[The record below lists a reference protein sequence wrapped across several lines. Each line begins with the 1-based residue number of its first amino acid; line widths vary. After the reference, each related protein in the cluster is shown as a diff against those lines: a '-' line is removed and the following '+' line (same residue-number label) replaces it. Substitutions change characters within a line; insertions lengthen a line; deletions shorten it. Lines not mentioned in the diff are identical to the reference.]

1 MNSAENNQDELTSA
15 DEVAEP
21 PSSPLRRSPGGM
33 LMAQRET
40 LELSL
45 QQVADQ
51 LHLTM
56 HFVRAIESD
65 SYDKL
70 PGDVFV
76 RGYIRTYARLLRLD
90 ADQVLMIYDE
100 FNSHKIARKEE
111 AIKRRDRRRKDKNR
125 PWVIVS
131 GVAFVA
137 VAVALWYLNPAQP
150 SDTVADAASESE
162 VALATAAELAALE
175 LPATAQVSNAGTTAA
190 TTASNILQT
199 RDVAEANN
207 SAMPGSAIAAT
218 AVSGSV
224 VSDSGLADSTIADS
238 TDASSGLA
246 DAANAGVTAVNSAAS
261 DGGAASSS
269 ETGAAAGNVTDGVVP
284 PVTEYA
290 QAGAASGQTQSA
302 SPAPASTEPITPAM
316 QPAASGRTVME
327 YWAGADELRIGFRAD
342 SAVQIEHKGGSEAH
356 DNIHVAG
363 ETLVIR
369 GTAPFSVLLGDARN
383 VSLSFN
389 GRQIDISSN
398 IRVDNSAR
406 LSIGM

>member
-1 MNSAENNQDELTSA
+1 MNNAENNQDELTST

-21 PSSPLRRSPGGM
+21 PSDPVRRSPGAM

-65 SYDKL
+65 SYEKL

-90 ADQVLMIYDE
+90 PDQVLMIYDE
-100 FNSHKIARKEE
+100 FNFHKMARKEE

-125 PWVIVS
+125 PWIIVS
-131 GVAFVA
+131 GIAFVS
-137 VAVALWYLNPAQP
+137 VAVALWYLTPTQTTPEAVINATSELTGSLERPAEAPTNTMSGAALQIDFP
-150 SDTVADAASESE
+150 DQVAAETATELTTDELTAAQSDETLPAAGEIADAVSSADLSSS
-162 VALATAAELAALE
+162 AM
-175 LPATAQVSNAGTTAA
+175 LPA
-190 TTASNILQT
+190 
-199 RDVAEANN
+199 E
-207 SAMPGSAIAAT
+207 
-218 AVSGSV
+218 
-224 VSDSGLADSTIADS
+224 
-238 TDASSGLA
+238 
-246 DAANAGVTAVNSAAS
+246 
-261 DGGAASSS
+261 
-269 ETGAAAGNVTDGVVP
+269 
-284 PVTEYA
+284 
-290 QAGAASGQTQSA
+290 
-302 SPAPASTEPITPAM
+302 
-316 QPAASGRTVME
+316 SGRTVMQ
-327 YWAGADELRIGFRAD
+327 YWPGTDELRIAFSAD
-342 SAVQIEHKGGSEAH
+342 SSAQIEHKGGAEAH
-356 DNIHVAG
+356 EQIHVAG

-383 VSLSFN
+383 VSLIFN

>member
-1 MNSAENNQDELTSA
+1 MNNAENIQDDLTST

-21 PSSPLRRSPGGM
+21 PAGPVRRSPGGM

-90 ADQVLMIYDE
+90 PDQVLMIYDE
-100 FNSHKIARKEE
+100 FTSHKIARKVE

-131 GVAFVA
+131 GIAFVG
-137 VAVALWYLNPAQP
+137 VAVALWYLNPSQP
-150 SDTVADAASESE
+150 SETVADATAELE
-162 VALATAAELAALE
+162 VALESLAATE
-175 LPATAQVSNAGTTAA
+175 P
-190 TTASNILQT
+190 
-199 RDVAEANN
+199 
-207 SAMPGSAIAAT
+207 
-218 AVSGSV
+218 SGV
-224 VSDSGLADSTIADS
+224 F
-238 TDASSGLA
+238 
-246 DAANAGVTAVNSAAS
+246 
-261 DGGAASSS
+261 AASS
-269 ETGAAAGNVTDGVVP
+269 ETVL
-284 PVTEYA
+284 
-290 QAGAASGQTQSA
+290 SGQVETDVTTDTIAEGLQTEHSDQTVPADGEAVQSPQIA
-302 SPAPASTEPITPAM
+302 DQSGTAMLPAV
-316 QPAASGRTVME
+316 SGRTVME
-327 YWAGADELRIGFRAD
+327 YWSGMDELRLGFSAD
-342 SAVQIEHKGGSEAH
+342 SAVQIEHKGGAETH
-356 DNIHVAG
+356 EHVHVAG

-369 GTAPFSVLLGDARN
+369 GTAPFSVLLGDARS

-389 GRQIDISSN
+389 GRLIDISSN

>member
-1 MNSAENNQDELTSA
+1 MSIAETNPDELTSA

-90 ADQVLMIYDE
+90 PDQVLMIYDE

-131 GVAFVA
+131 GVAFVS
-137 VAVALWYLNPAQP
+137 VAIVLWYLNPAQP
-150 SDTVADAASESE
+150 SDTVADAASEADEVTAIVVAPETNRPEAELPAVAAALAGELSPEDLPNSQHEAITE
-162 VALATAAELAALE
+162 VAGPVETTAESVIAPAASATAAQST
-175 LPATAQVSNAGTTAA
+175 P
-190 TTASNILQT
+190 
-199 RDVAEANN
+199 AEA
-207 SAMPGSAIAAT
+207 SAI
-218 AVSGSV
+218 
-224 VSDSGLADSTIADS
+224 
-238 TDASSGLA
+238 
-246 DAANAGVTAVNSAAS
+246 
-261 DGGAASSS
+261 
-269 ETGAAAGNVTDGVVP
+269 VP
-284 PVTEYA
+284 QLTE
-290 QAGAASGQTQSA
+290 QSA
-302 SPAPASTEPITPAM
+302 PAM
-316 QPAASGRTVME
+316 APAASGRTVME
-327 YWAGADELRIGFRAD
+327 YWTGGDELRIGFNAD
-342 SAVQIEHKGGSEAH
+342 STVQIEHKGGAEAH
-356 DNIHVAG
+356 DHIHVAG

-383 VSLSFN
+383 VRLSFN

>member
-1 MNSAENNQDELTSA
+1 MSNPENHQDESTSV

-65 SYDKL
+65 SYEKL

-90 ADQVLMIYDE
+90 PDQVLMIYDE

-111 AIKRRDRRRKDKNR
+111 AIKRRDRRRKDRNR
-125 PWVIVS
+125 PWVLVS
-131 GVAFVA
+131 GVAFVS
-137 VAVALWYLNPAQP
+137 VAVALWYLSPGQS
-150 SDTVADAASESE
+150 SDNVADAASEAELLVVARLAIEASTAVADVQIRPERPVSE
-162 VALATAAELAALE
+162 QTLDEITPVIVNEASGALAI
-175 LPATAQVSNAGTTAA
+175 AGT
-190 TTASNILQT
+190 
-199 RDVAEANN
+199 D
-207 SAMPGSAIAAT
+207 
-218 AVSGSV
+218 AVSTQ
-224 VSDSGLADSTIADS
+224 GLEQ
-238 TDASSGLA
+238 LLP
-246 DAANAGVTAVNSAAS
+246 
-261 DGGAASSS
+261 
-269 ETGAAAGNVTDGVVP
+269 EQPAAA
-284 PVTEYA
+284 
-290 QAGAASGQTQSA
+290 QTA
-302 SPAPASTEPITPAM
+302 TGME
-316 QPAASGRTVME
+316 PAASGRTSME
-327 YWAGADELRIGFRAD
+327 YWSGMDELRLAFGAD
-342 SAVQIEHKGGSEAH
+342 SAVQIEHNGGAENHEHLYA
-356 DNIHVAG
+356 AG

-383 VSLSFN
+383 VSLNFN
-389 GRQIDISSN
+389 GRHIDISSN

>member
-1 MNSAENNQDELTSA
+1 MTSAEDNQDELTSA

-21 PSSPLRRSPGGM
+21 PSGPLRRSPGGM

-40 LELSL
+40 LELSV

-65 SYDKL
+65 SYEKL

-90 ADQVLMIYDE
+90 PDQVLMIYDE
-100 FNSHKIARKEE
+100 FNSHKLARKEE
-111 AIKRRDRRRKDKNR
+111 AIKRRERRRKDKNR
-125 PWVIVS
+125 PWILVS
-131 GVAFVA
+131 GVAFVS
-137 VAVALWYLNPAQP
+137 VAVALWYLNSDQP
-150 SDTVADAASESE
+150 MDNVADPVSEPA
-162 VALATAAELAALE
+162 ALAIEE
-175 LPATAQVSNAGTTAA
+175 V
-190 TTASNILQT
+190 
-199 RDVAEANN
+199 
-207 SAMPGSAIAAT
+207 PGSATLSATNERVAEERVAEERAVVTPVAPEPDGVQGLSAQSSADASELIANDGTVTVDTSPADT
-218 AVSGSV
+218 SSGNV
-224 VSDSGLADSTIADS
+224 S
-238 TDASSGLA
+238 TDIVPAV
-246 DAANAGVTAVNSAAS
+246 DAQDNAGAEALVPDVT
-261 DGGAASSS
+261 
-269 ETGAAAGNVTDGVVP
+269 
-284 PVTEYA
+284 
-290 QAGAASGQTQSA
+290 GQTEAASA
-302 SPAPASTEPITPAM
+302 SP
-316 QPAASGRTVME
+316 ASGRTVME
-327 YWAGADELRIGFRAD
+327 NWSGADELRIGFRTD
-342 SAVQIEHKGGSEAH
+342 SAVQIEHKGGTEAH
-356 DNIHVAG
+356 EYDHVAG

>member
-1 MNSAENNQDELTSA
+1 MNSAENNQDDLTSA

-21 PSSPLRRSPGGM
+21 PSGPVRRSPGGM

-90 ADQVLMIYDE
+90 PDQVLMIYDE
-100 FNSHKIARKEE
+100 FNSHKMARKEE

-131 GVAFVA
+131 GIAFVS
-137 VAVALWYLNPAQP
+137 VAVALWYLNPGQP
-150 SDTVADAASESE
+150 SDIVADAASDI
-162 VALATAAELAALE
+162 AALE
-175 LPATAQVSNAGTTAA
+175 F
-190 TTASNILQT
+190 
-199 RDVAEANN
+199 E
-207 SAMPGSAIAAT
+207 
-218 AVSGSV
+218 
-224 VSDSGLADSTIADS
+224 
-238 TDASSGLA
+238 
-246 DAANAGVTAVNSAAS
+246 
-261 DGGAASSS
+261 
-269 ETGAAAGNVTDGVVP
+269 AAAGDVVATETTGLTTDNQISAP
-284 PVTEYA
+284 A
-290 QAGAASGQTQSA
+290 LQTGSDNSQLISA
-302 SPAPASTEPITPAM
+302 SEPVDSLAESVDSASSDGEIASDVTSPAELSM
-316 QPAASGRTVME
+316 KPAASGRTIME
-327 YWAGADELRIGFRAD
+327 YWNGADELRIGFREE
-342 SAVQIEHKGGSEAH
+342 SAVQVEHSGGSEAH
-356 DNIHVAG
+356 EHIHTAG